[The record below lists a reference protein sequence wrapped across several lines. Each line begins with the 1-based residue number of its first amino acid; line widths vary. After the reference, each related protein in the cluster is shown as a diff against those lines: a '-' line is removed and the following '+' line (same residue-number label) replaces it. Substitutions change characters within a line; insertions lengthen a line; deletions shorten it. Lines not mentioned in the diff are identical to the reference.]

1 MMKKVIVIGG
11 GAAGMAAALA
21 AAGSGASAVILEKNE
36 KLGKKLFITGKG
48 RCNLTNAADMKEVQD
63 HVVSNPRFLFSAFRA
78 FTNADIMRLVEEN
91 GCQLKTERGA
101 RVFPVSDHSWDVI
114 NALERALKKAGVRV
128 RLNTPVKKLLTEPYD
143 SGDEKKGPVSRI
155 KGVLLGGGEVLEADA
170 VILATGGLSYPSTGS
185 DGDGHRFAEETGHR
199 ITETFPS
206 LVPMNVK
213 EHAAGE
219 LMGLSLRNVEI
230 RILDGGKEKYRE
242 FGEMLFTHFGVSGPV
257 ILSASAVTGPLLK
270 KKELKLSIDLKPA
283 LTEEQLDRR
292 ILRDFSGT
300 LNKDLRNA
308 LTDLFPARLIPEV
321 LFQAEL
327 DPSSKVRDVTK
338 EERGRLVRTAKGLTF
353 TLTGLRGF
361 SEAIVTK
368 GGVSVKDAD
377 PSTMQ
382 SRRVKGLYF
391 AGELL
396 DLDAMTGG
404 FNLQIAWSTGYLA
417 GKSAAGC

>member
-1 MMKKVIVIGG
+1 MKKVIVIGG

-21 AAGSGASAVILEKNE
+21 AAGSGASVVLVEKNE

-48 RCNLTNAADMKEVQD
+48 RCNLTNAADMKEVQE

-91 GCQLKTERGA
+91 GCPLKTERGG

-114 NALERALKKAGVRV
+114 NALEHALKKAGVRI
-128 RLNTPVKKLLTEPYD
+128 RLNTPVKKLLTAPCD
-143 SGDEKKGPVSRI
+143 SGEDGKKHDSRVT
-155 KGVLLGGGEVLEADA
+155 GVLLSGGEVLEADA

-185 DGDGHRFAEETGHR
+185 DGDGHRFAGETGHR
-199 ITETFPS
+199 VTEMLPS

-230 RILDGGKEKYRE
+230 RILDGSKEKYRE

-257 ILSASAVTGPLLK
+257 ILSASAVAGPLLK
-270 KKELKLSIDLKPA
+270 KKELKLLIDLKPA
-283 LTEEQLDRR
+283 LSAEQLDRR
-292 ILRDFSGT
+292 ILRDFSEA

-308 LTDLFPARLIPEV
+308 LTDLFPARLISEV
-321 LFQAEL
+321 LFQAGL
-327 DPSSKVRDVTK
+327 DPSLKVRDITK
-338 EERGRLVRTAKGLTF
+338 EERGRLVRTTKGLLF

-361 SEAIVTK
+361 TEVIVTK
-368 GGVSVKDAD
+368 GGVSVKDVD

-382 SRRVKGLYF
+382 SKVVKDLFF

-404 FNLQIAWSTGYLA
+404 FNLQIAWSTGFLA
-417 GKSAAGC
+417 GKSATGC

>member
-1 MMKKVIVIGG
+1 MKKVIVIGG

-21 AAGSGASAVILEKNE
+21 AAGSGASAVIVEKNE

-48 RCNLTNAADMKEVQD
+48 RCNLTNAADMKEVQEN
-63 HVVSNPRFLFSAFRA
+63 VVSNPRFLFSAFRA

-91 GCQLKTERGA
+91 GCPLKTERGA

-128 RLNTPVKKLLTEPYD
+128 RLNTPVKKILTAPCDCGE
-143 SGDEKKGPVSRI
+143 EKKGQEKRVT
-155 KGVLLGGGEVLEADA
+155 GVLLGGGEVLEADA

-185 DGDGHRFAEETGHR
+185 DGDGHRFAEETGHKV
-199 ITETFPS
+199 TETFPS

-230 RILDGGKEKYRE
+230 RILDGTKEKYRE

-257 ILSASAVTGPLLK
+257 ILSASAVVGPLLK
-270 KKELKLSIDLKPA
+270 KKQMTLSIDLKPA

-308 LTDLFPARLIPEV
+308 LTDLFPVRLIPEV

-368 GGVSVKDAD
+368 GGVSVKEAD

-382 SRRVKGLYF
+382 SRKVKGLYF

-417 GKSAAGC
+417 GKSAAVW

>member
-1 MMKKVIVIGG
+1 MKKVIVIGG

-21 AAGSGASAVILEKNE
+21 AARSGASAVLIEKNE

-48 RCNLTNAADMKEVQD
+48 RCNLTNDADMKEVQEQ
-63 HVVSNPRFLFSAFRA
+63 VVSNPRFLFSAFQA
-78 FTNADIMRLVEEN
+78 FTNADIMRLVEDN
-91 GCQLKTERGA
+91 GCPLKTERGG
-101 RVFPVSDHSWDVI
+101 RVFPQSDHSWDVI

-128 RLNTPVKKLLTEPYD
+128 RLNTAVKQLLMEPYD
-143 SGDEKKGPVSRI
+143 SGEEKQKQEQRI
-155 KGVLLGGGEVLEADA
+155 KGVLLSGEERLEADA

-185 DGDGHRFAEETGHR
+185 DGDGHRFAKEAGHR
-199 ITETFPS
+199 ITETCPS

-213 EHAAGE
+213 EHTAAE

-230 RILDGGKEKYRE
+230 RILDGKKEKYRE

-257 ILSASAVTGPLLK
+257 ILSASAVTGPLLR

-283 LTEEQLDRR
+283 LSAEQLDRR
-292 ILRDFSGT
+292 ILRDFSAAQ
-300 LNKDLRNA
+300 NKDLRNA
-308 LTDLFPARLIPEV
+308 LTDLFPSRLIPEV
-321 LFQAEL
+321 LYQAGL
-327 DPSSKVRDVTK
+327 DPAGKVRDLTK
-338 EERGRLVRTAKGLTF
+338 EERGRLVQATKALTF

-368 GGVSVKDAD
+368 GGVNVKEVD
-377 PSTMQ
+377 PSTME
-382 SRRVKGLYF
+382 SKKVKGLYF

-396 DLDAMTGG
+396 DVDAMTGG

-417 GKSAAGC
+417 GKNAAGW

>member
-1 MMKKVIVIGG
+1 
-11 GAAGMAAALA
+11 
-21 AAGSGASAVILEKNE
+21 
-36 KLGKKLFITGKG
+36 
-48 RCNLTNAADMKEVQD
+48 
-63 HVVSNPRFLFSAFRA
+63 
-78 FTNADIMRLVEEN
+78 
-91 GCQLKTERGA
+91 
-101 RVFPVSDHSWDVI
+101 
-114 NALERALKKAGVRV
+114 
-128 RLNTPVKKLLTEPYD
+128 
-143 SGDEKKGPVSRI
+143 
-155 KGVLLGGGEVLEADA
+155 
-170 VILATGGLSYPSTGS
+170 
-185 DGDGHRFAEETGHR
+185 
-199 ITETFPS
+199 
-206 LVPMNVK
+206 
-213 EHAAGE
+213 
-219 LMGLSLRNVEI
+219 
-230 RILDGGKEKYRE
+230 
-242 FGEMLFTHFGVSGPV
+242 MLFTHFGVSGPV
-257 ILSASAVTGPLLK
+257 ILSASAVVGPLLK
-270 KKELKLSIDLKPA
+270 KKQMTLAIDLKPA

-308 LTDLFPARLIPEV
+308 LTDLFPVRLIPEV

-368 GGVSVKDAD
+368 GGVSVKKAD

-382 SRRVKGLYF
+382 SRKVKDLYF

>member
-1 MMKKVIVIGG
+1 MKKVIVIGG

-91 GCQLKTERGA
+91 GCPLKTERGA

-114 NALERALKKAGVRV
+114 NALERALKKAGVRI

-143 SGDEKKGPVSRI
+143 SGDEKKGQDRRI
-155 KGVLLGGGEVLEADA
+155 TGVLLGGGEVLEADA
-170 VILATGGLSYPSTGS
+170 VVLATGGLSYPSTGS

-327 DPSSKVRDVTK
+327 DPSAKVRDVTK

-368 GGVSVKDAD
+368 GGVSVKEAD

-382 SRRVKGLYF
+382 SRKVKGLFF